1 MSIKRDAIA
10 AAYPDAVS
18 ILVQEDGTAQAWDA
32 DGNEITLSESKIDG
46 KMDEAKSAVDLAR
59 LRTERNIK
67 LQETDYLALSD
78 NTISDD
84 WKTYRQS
91 LRDITKTYSSVD
103 DEGFSWP
110 TKPE

>member
-18 ILVQEDGTAQAWDA
+18 ILVQEDGTAKAWDK
-32 DGNEITLSESKIDG
+32 DHKEITLSDSKINE
-46 KMDEAKSAVDLAR
+46 KTAAAKAAVDLDR
-59 LRTERNIK
+59 LGLERNDLLI
-67 LQETDYLALSD
+67 QTDYLALAD

-84 WKTYRQS
+84 MKTYRQA

-103 DEGFSWP
+103 DEGFAWP

>member
-32 DGNEITLSESKIDG
+32 DGNEITLSESSINAQ
-46 KMDEAKSAVDLAR
+46 MSNAEAAVNLER
-59 LRTERNIK
+59 LRIERNIK
-67 LQETDYLALSD
+67 LQETDFYALSD
-78 NTISDD
+78 VTMSSEMT
-84 WKTYRQS
+84 TYRQA
-91 LRDITKTYSSVD
+91 LRDITDTYSSMD
-103 DEGFSWP
+103 DEGFAWP